1 MEFMRMV
8 LSMLAS
14 FYIGCCQLFA
24 QNMDLKKEAENGD
37 MVAQCRYA
45 ESLAGGLF
53 PTRQELE
60 EAVFWYKK
68 SAGQGYSPAQRQLGD
83 AYFYGHGVEKDVQLA
98 IKWYKLAA
106 TQNNPVA
113 QYNLGVCYT
122 SGIGVPQSSEIAAVL
137 YRVSAE
143 SGYDVAQN
151 ALGKCFLEGNG
162 VSQNYMLAVSWFQ
175 KAIVQG
181 NVYAKYNLGRCYSR
195 GLGVIKNLSKAVEL
209 YQECAEEGHT
219 AAQYRLGLSYLEGAG
234 VKKDSLLAAK
244 WLLVSAGG
252 GNMISVH
259 NTFGY
264 DAEKANKESREKL
277 FDLATG
283 ASFGLQSNLHVLIG
297 CLLEAE
303 ANYEEAEKYY
313 KQAIGQGNFLGV
325 VKLGLMYFYIN
336 ANDES
341 QKNYLN
347 DHAEGLQLE
356 CWKYEDY
363 EMDGLRRF
371 LKNKQWKANDNTTY
385 WLEKAIENNY
395 GLFSFGAMSYT
406 VYDHILFCYYDGIG
420 SFKDIVKAIDF
431 SYRFIK
437 DAIDDSNSPIEN
449 AEFVLAQEL
458 ENGLYAQ
465 YAFEAYK
472 ELYRLAKTNDSKY
485 SSRLLKLAA
494 AGLGKAYY
502 KGFGIQL
509 NYEKAF
515 EYLTIS
521 ANLGNSESMRLLAAC
536 YRYGRGTA
544 VDSVKEN
551 EWLEKAIKGRAD
563 KKAKLILERRKES
576 VIGDGF

>member
-1 MEFMRMV
+1 MF
-8 LSMLAS
+8 LFIWAS
-14 FYIGCCQLFA
+14 FCIGCCQLYA
-24 QNMDLKKEAENGD
+24 QNMDLKKKAECGD
-37 MVAQCRYA
+37 KVAQCRYA
-45 ESLAGGLF
+45 ESLAGGF
-53 PTRQELE
+53 SPTQQELE

-83 AYFYGHGVEKDVQLA
+83 AYFYGYGVKKDVQLA
-98 IKWYKLAA
+98 IEWYKLAA
-106 TQNNPVA
+106 AQNNPVA
-113 QYNLGVCYT
+113 LYNLGVCYT
-122 SGIGVPQSSEIAAVL
+122 SGIGVPQSSEVAAVL
-137 YRVSAE
+137 YCKSAE

-162 VSQNYMLAVSWFQ
+162 ISQNYMKAVGWFQ
-175 KAIVQG
+175 KAIAQG
-181 NVYAKYNLGRCYSR
+181 NVYAKYNLGRCYSL
-195 GLGVIKNLSKAVEL
+195 GLGVIKNPSKAVEL
-209 YQECAEEGHT
+209 YQECAENGHT
-219 AAQYRLGLSYLEGAG
+219 GAQYQLGLSYLGGAG
-234 VKKDSLLAAK
+234 VKKDSLLAAR
-244 WLLVSAGG
+244 WLLASAGG
-252 GNMISVH
+252 GGILIH

-277 FDLATG
+277 FHLATE
-283 ASFGLQSNLHVLIG
+283 SSLGLQSYLYVLIG

-313 KQAIGQGNFLGV
+313 RQAIGLGNFLGAA
-325 VKLGLMYFYIN
+325 KLGLMYFYIN
-336 ANDES
+336 ANDEL
-341 QKNYLN
+341 QMNYQN
-347 DHAEGLQLE
+347 DHTEGLQLE

-371 LKNKQWKANDNTTY
+371 LKNKQWKANDNTAY
-385 WLEKAIENNY
+385 WLEKVIENNY
-395 GLFSFGAMSYT
+395 GLFPFGAMSYT
-406 VYDHILFCYYDGIG
+406 VYDHVLFCYYDGIG
-420 SFKDIVKAIDF
+420 SSKDIVKAIDF

-437 DAIDDSNSPIEN
+437 DAIDDLNSPIEN
-449 AEFVLAQEL
+449 AEFVLDQEL
-458 ENGLYAQ
+458 ENGPYAQ

-472 ELYRLAKTNDSKY
+472 ELYRLATTNDSKY
-485 SSRLLKLAA
+485 SSRLLRLAA

-551 EWLEKAIKGRAD
+551 EWLEKATKRRAD
-563 KKAKLILERRKES
+563 KKAKQILERRKKNIIE
-576 VIGDGF
+576 DAF